1 MTQLVRKL
9 FSLNLSVMRLFGF
22 YPTKNYKNIY
32 RVYAYT
38 VYIFFVVPTPIL
50 TSLYLLFGEN
60 VDLALVAQNAFSI
73 GETGCFVFKLLQF
86 IRNSDK
92 IRRCIYMVE
101 SPIFTNYVKTQEQIM
116 DDCVHVCTRNSNFF
130 QFFCILTAASWAAVP
145 LFGKEYRLPLD
156 IWLPYDVTRG
166 GLPYILSYIF
176 LVSGVSIDSVLN
188 GAIDPLIGGLLY
200 YAATQIKIL
209 KNNLENITKYAEE
222 QLLSEMK
229 GEDNYEKIIELKSKI
244 VYQRLKFCVKLHK
257 TILNFV
263 EEYEGTFTSMVFVQ
277 FSASVVV
284 ICISCLQLIIV
295 EPFTMS
301 FFSMVI
307 FINAVLMEILF
318 YCYYGTILFEESFSL
333 TTSAY
338 MSEWYE
344 YSLKSKRGLIIFME
358 RCKKPIIVTSG
369 KILDLSL
376 DTFTTILRRSYSLL
390 AVLKNY

>member
-116 DDCVHVCTRNSNFF
+116 DDCVHVS
-130 QFFCILTAASWAAVP
+130 ASWAVVP

-209 KNNLENITKYAEE
+209 KNNLENINKYAE
-222 QLLSEMK
+222 QHLLSEVK
-229 GEDNYEKIIELKSKI
+229 SEDNDAKIIELKSKI

-301 FFSMVI
+301 FFSMLI

-333 TTSAY
+333 TTAAY

-344 YSLKSKRGLIIFME
+344 YSLKSKKSLIIFME

-376 DTFTTILRRSYSLL
+376 NTFTTILKRSYSLL